1 VDISPVPAKNA
12 RNLPE
17 IIHRDIHGIPTAQFI
32 GQTIA
37 SRLPVRRTHI
47 AIRVNVG
54 WEHCNKVRRVF
65 RLTEVPD
72 PTG

>member
-17 IIHRDIHGIPTAQFI
+17 IIYRDIHGISAAHFVI
-32 GQTIA
+32 QTIA
-37 SRLPVRRTHI
+37 SRLPVCRTHT

-54 WEHCNKVRRVF
+54 WEYRNNVRRVF

-72 PTG
+72 PMG